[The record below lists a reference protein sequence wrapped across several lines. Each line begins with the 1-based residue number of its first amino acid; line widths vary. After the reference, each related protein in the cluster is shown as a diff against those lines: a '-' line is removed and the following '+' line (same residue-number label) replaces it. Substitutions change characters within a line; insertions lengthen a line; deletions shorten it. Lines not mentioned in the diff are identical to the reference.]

1 MRIPPP
7 NSLISAQFTQ
17 NIADLRQSIARTAE
31 EATTGRYSD
40 LTAHLSG
47 RIGSAMLSQKA
58 VDGIAFERE
67 QLSQREVRLDITQN
81 NLALIHERSAGVGI
95 SMRIALGS
103 GDLVSQGLAARDAKA
118 ALGNIFG
125 ALNVR
130 YGERYLFSGDATATQ
145 PLPNPEDLLSQL
157 RTIADGA
164 ATPADFATAIDTYFN
179 DPAGGWQQ
187 SIYRGSDSASDPD
200 AVTASNPAIVEII
213 SGLAVMALAD
223 PINSPPALLSLNPG
237 VVDAAADRVSSGTV
251 TLTNVRSELGV
262 KQEQIRTDQKLLDL
276 EETIVTTAFN
286 SLTARD
292 QYEAA
297 SALKILESNLEAS
310 YLLTSRLASLSL
322 LNFLR

>member
-17 NIADLRQSIARTAE
+17 NIVDLRQSIARTAA

-58 VDGIAFERE
+58 VDGITFERE
-67 QLSQREVRLDITQN
+67 QLSQREVRLDIAQHS
-81 NLALIHERSAGVGI
+81 LSLIHERSVGIGI
-95 SMRIALGS
+95 SMRTALGT
-103 GDLVSQGLAARDAKA
+103 GDLVSQGLAARDAKS

-125 ALNVR
+125 TLNIR
-130 YGERYLFSGDATATQ
+130 YGERYLFAGDATATE
-145 PLPNPEDLLSQL
+145 PLPSPDDLLTQL
-157 RTIADGA
+157 RSIADGA
-164 ATPADFATAIDTYFN
+164 ATPGDLAAAIDFYFN

-187 SIYRGSDSASDPD
+187 SIYRGTDTASDPN
-200 AVTASNPAIVEII
+200 AVTASHPALVKII
-213 SGLAVMALAD
+213 SGLAVIALAD
-223 PINSPPALLSLNPG
+223 PINNPPTILAQNPDT
-237 VVDAAADRVSSGTV
+237 VEAAADRIADGIVS
-251 TLTNVRSELGV
+251 LTNVRSELGV
-262 KQEQIRTDQKLLDL
+262 RQEQTKIQQKSLDV

-322 LNFLR
+322 LNYLR

>member
-58 VDGIAFERE
+58 VDAISFERE
-67 QLSQREVRLDITQN
+67 QLSQREVRLDITQS
-81 NLALIHERSAGVGI
+81 NLALLHERSVGVGV

-103 GDLVSQGLAARDAKA
+103 GDLVAQGLAARDAKA

-130 YGERYLFSGDATATQ
+130 YGERYLFSGDATATL
-145 PLPNPEDLLSQL
+145 PLPNPADLLSQL

-164 ATPADFATAIDTYFN
+164 ATPADFALAIDTYFN

-187 SIYRGSDSASDPD
+187 SIYRGADTASDPD
-200 AVTASNPAIVEII
+200 AITASNPAIVEII
-213 SGLAVMALAD
+213 SGLAVLALAD
-223 PINSPPALLSLNPG
+223 PINSPPVLLSLNPD

-262 KQEQIRTDQKLLDL
+262 KQEQIRADQKLLDI

-292 QYEAA
+292 QFEAA

-322 LNFLR
+322 LNFMR

>member
-58 VDGIAFERE
+58 VDAISFQRE
-67 QLSQREVRLDITQN
+67 QLSQREVRLDITQS
-81 NLALIHERSAGVGI
+81 NLALIHERSVGVGV

-103 GDLVSQGLAARDAKA
+103 GDFVSQGLAARDAEA

-130 YGERYLFSGDATATQ
+130 YGERYLFAGDATATQ
-145 PLPNPEDLLSQL
+145 PLPSPADLLSQL

-164 ATPADFATAIDTYFN
+164 ATPADFASAIDTYFN

-187 SIYRGSDSASDPD
+187 SIYRGTDTASDPD
-200 AVTASNPAIVEII
+200 AVTASNPAILEII

-223 PINSPPALLSLNPG
+223 PIDNPPVLLSLNPDL
-237 VVDAAADRVSSGTV
+237 VDAAADRVSSGTV

-262 KQEQIRTDQKLLDL
+262 KQEQIRTDQKLLDI

-286 SLTARD
+286 SLTSRD

>member
-17 NIADLRQSIARTAE
+17 NIAQLRQSISRTAE
-31 EATTGRYSD
+31 EATTGRHSD

-58 VDGIAFERE
+58 VDNIAFERE
-67 QLSQREVRLDITQN
+67 QLSQREVRLDITQH
-81 NLALIHERSAGVGI
+81 NLSLIHNRSVGI
-95 SMRIALGS
+95 GIAMRAALGT
-103 GDLVSQGLAARDAKA
+103 GDLVSQGLAAREAKA

-130 YGERYLFSGDATATQ
+130 YGERYLFAGDATATQ
-145 PLPNPEDLLSQL
+145 PLPNTDDLLSQL

-164 ATPADFATAIDTYFN
+164 ATPADFSAAIDTYFN

-187 SIYRGSDSASDPD
+187 SIYRGANTASDSD
-200 AVTASNPAIVEII
+200 AVTASNPAIVKII

-223 PINSPPALLSLNPG
+223 PINNPPAILSQNPG
-237 VVDAAADRVSSGTV
+237 VVDAAAERVSAGTV
-251 TLTNVRSELGV
+251 ALTNVRSELGV
-262 KQEQIRTDQKLLDL
+262 KQQQIRTDQKSLDI

-286 SLTARD
+286 SLTVRD

-310 YLLTSRLASLSL
+310 YLLTSRLSSLSL

>member
-58 VDGIAFERE
+58 VDAISFERE
-67 QLSQREVRLDITQN
+67 QLSQREVRLDITQS
-81 NLALIHERSAGVGI
+81 NLALLHERSVGVGV

-103 GDLVSQGLAARDAKA
+103 GDLVSQGLASRDAKA

-130 YGERYLFSGDATATQ
+130 YGERYLFAGDATATQ

-164 ATPADFATAIDTYFN
+164 ATPADFASAIDTYFN

-187 SIYRGSDSASDPD
+187 SIYRGADTASDPD
-200 AVTASNPAIVEII
+200 AITASNPAIVEII
-213 SGLAVMALAD
+213 SGLAVLALAD
-223 PINSPPALLSLNPG
+223 PINNPPVLLSLNPD

-262 KQEQIRTDQKLLDL
+262 KQEQIRADQKLLDI

-292 QYEAA
+292 QFEAA

-322 LNFLR
+322 LNFMR

>member
-58 VDGIAFERE
+58 VDAISFERE
-67 QLSQREVRLDITQN
+67 QLSQREVRLDITQS
-81 NLALIHERSAGVGI
+81 NLALLHERSVGVGV

-103 GDLVSQGLAARDAKA
+103 GDLVAQGLAARDAKA

-130 YGERYLFSGDATATQ
+130 YGERYLFAGDATATL
-145 PLPNPEDLLSQL
+145 PLPNPSDLLSQL

-164 ATPADFATAIDTYFN
+164 ATPADFASAIDTYFN

-187 SIYRGSDSASDPD
+187 SIYRGADTASDPD
-200 AVTASNPAIVEII
+200 AITASNPAIIEII
-213 SGLAVMALAD
+213 SGLAVLALAD
-223 PINSPPALLSLNPG
+223 PINSPPVLLSLNPD

-262 KQEQIRTDQKLLDL
+262 KQEQIRADQKLLDI

-292 QYEAA
+292 QFEAA

-322 LNFLR
+322 LNFMR

>member
-58 VDGIAFERE
+58 VDAISFERE
-67 QLSQREVRLDITQN
+67 QLSQREVRLDITQS
-81 NLALIHERSAGVGI
+81 NLALLHERSVGVGV

-103 GDLVSQGLAARDAKA
+103 GDLVSQGLASRDAKA

-130 YGERYLFSGDATATQ
+130 YGERYLFAGDATATQ

-157 RTIADGA
+157 RTIADSA
-164 ATPADFATAIDTYFN
+164 ATPADFALAIDTYFN

-187 SIYRGSDSASDPD
+187 SIYRGADTASDPD

-213 SGLAVMALAD
+213 SGLAVLALAD
-223 PINSPPALLSLNPG
+223 PINSPPVLLSLNPD

-262 KQEQIRTDQKLLDL
+262 KQEQIRADQKLLDI

-292 QYEAA
+292 QFEAA

-322 LNFLR
+322 LNFMR